1 MPDQWTR
8 LLKGSAITAEDAAK
22 NPQAVL
28 DVLEFYAEQTKRE
41 EEEYGTSQLQG
52 AVERMSGVGW
62 AKMMQENSLHQP
74 PQTPTASTSSSSSS
88 SSTIQKK
95 PVPNVKLPPKNI
107 PTRPAP
113 PPPSALAALSEL
125 KIQVSFSLVRKDSLS
140 NKYNRTNNNNKN
152 YSKSNSS
159 SSNRHCPGRRIRPTM

>member
-1 MPDQWTR
+1 MYIFVYQGLPDQWTR

-62 AKMMQENSLHQP
+62 AKMIQENSLHQEE
-74 PQTPTASTSSSSSS
+74 
-88 SSTIQKK
+88 QKQ

-113 PPPSALAALSEL
+113 PPPSPSTLVALSEL
-125 KIQVSFSLVRKDSLS
+125 KLQV
-140 NKYNRTNNNNKN
+140 NTE
-152 YSKSNSS
+152 
-159 SSNRHCPGRRIRPTM
+159 